1 MFFNQRE
8 ALVEKISTRLA
19 EVRAEMADAARRAG
33 RRPEDVRLVAVT
45 KTHPPDVVL
54 AAVTAGI
61 TAIGEN
67 YLQEA
72 DEKFTALGWLDAE
85 GGAPVA
91 RHFIGH
97 LQSNKARKAV
107 RWFEYVETVDSAA
120 LAMRLDRLADE
131 QGRRLEILLQINSS
145 GEDEKSGIHPENVE
159 GVLISLAKLAHIQ
172 VRGLMTIGRFDPDP
186 EAARAEFRALRELR
200 DALRAVAPPTVE
212 LEELS
217 MGMSHDFAV
226 AIEEGATIVR
236 VGSRLFGSRHG

>member
-1 MFFNQRE
+1 MK
-8 ALVEKISTRLA
+8 KISARLA
-19 EVRAEMADAARRAG
+19 AVRAEMADAARRAG

-45 KTHPPDVVL
+45 KTHPPAVVA
-54 AAVTAGI
+54 AAVAAGV

-72 DEKFTALGWLDAE
+72 DEKFTALGWPDAG
-85 GGAPVA
+85 GGAPAA

-97 LQSNKARKAV
+97 LQANKARKAA
-107 RWFEYVETVDSAA
+107 RWFEYIETVDSAA
-120 LAMRLDRLADE
+120 LAARLDRLAEE
-131 QGRRLEILLQINSS
+131 QGRRLDILLQINIS
-145 GEDEKSGIHPENVE
+145 GEDEKSGISPHNVE
-159 GVLISLAKLAHIQ
+159 GVLATLAKLAHIQ
-172 VRGLMTIGRFDPDP
+172 VRGLMTIGRFVPDP

-236 VGSRLFGSRHG
+236 VGSRLFGPRHG